1 MLSEVF
7 DIALF
12 GATFRMATPIILA
25 ALGGVL
31 CAQAGVFNMALEGFM
46 LVAAFAAVV
55 GTFYFDSTIVGLVL
69 ALAGSAFLALV
80 FSFAVL
86 KMRAHTIVLGT
97 ALNLLATGA
106 TQYLVDRMYDSG
118 YYRGMY
124 LAGLPNINLPL
135 IHQIPVLSEMLS
147 GHSIVVYL
155 SWLLAIA
162 AHVLLYRQVIG
173 LRIRAVGENAEAA
186 TTVGLKVP
194 RIRFMAIMLSGVLCG
209 LAGAQLSM
217 SNVRLFVENMTAGR
231 GFIALV
237 AVLFAHEQPLGVLAA
252 SLLFGF
258 TDALSMRLQ
267 AAHVVPQFIMMI
279 PYLATLVA
287 LFATRG
293 RVAALVGE
301 GTREAEEAEK
311 KSG

>member
-46 LVAAFAAVV
+46 LAAAFCAVV
-55 GTFYFDSTIVGLVL
+55 GTFYFESTVAGL
-69 ALAGSAFLALV
+69 ALALVGSGLLALV

-106 TQYLVDRMYDSG
+106 TQYLIGRMYDSG
-118 YYRGMY
+118 YYRGIY

-135 IHQIPVLSEMLS
+135 IHQIPVLSEILS
-147 GHSIVVYL
+147 GHSVVVYL
-155 SWLLAIA
+155 SWLLVIA
-162 AHVLLYRQVIG
+162 AHVLLYRQVLG
-173 LRIRAVGENAEAA
+173 LRIRAVGENPEAA
-186 TTVGLKVP
+186 ATVGIMVP
-194 RIRFMAIMLSGVLCG
+194 RVRFIAIMLSGVLCG

-237 AVLFAHEQPLGVLAA
+237 AVLFARERPLWVLVA

-258 TDALSMRLQ
+258 MDALSMRLQ
-267 AAHVVPQFIMMI
+267 AAHVAPQFIMMI

-287 LFATRG
+287 LFASRG

-301 GTREAEEAEK
+301 GAREAEEAEK

>member
-12 GATFRMATPIILA
+12 GAMFRMATPIILA
-25 ALGGVL
+25 ALGGAI

-46 LVAAFAAVV
+46 LVGAFCAVV
-55 GTFYFDSTIVGLVL
+55 GTFYFDSIAAGL
-69 ALAGSAFLALV
+69 ALALIGSGLLALV

-86 KMRAHTIVLGT
+86 KMRSHTIVLGT

-106 TQYLVDRMYDSG
+106 TQYLIGRMYDSG
-118 YYRGMY
+118 YYRGMQ
-124 LAGLPNINLPL
+124 LAGLPNIDLPL
-135 IHQIPVLSEMLS
+135 ISQIPVLSEILS
-147 GHSIVVYL
+147 GHSIIVYL
-155 SWLLAIA
+155 SWVLPLFASL
-162 AHVLLYRQVIG
+162 LLYRQVLG
-173 LRIRAVGENAEAA
+173 LRIRAVGENPEAA
-186 TTVGLKVP
+186 TTLGISVPKV
-194 RIRFMAIMLSGVLCG
+194 RFVAIMLSGVLCG

-217 SNVRLFVENMTAGR
+217 SNVRLFVEDMTAGR

-237 AVLFAHEQPLGVLAA
+237 AVLFARERPLGVLGA
-252 SLLFGF
+252 SLLFGL
-258 TDALSMRLQ
+258 TDALSLRLQ
-267 AAHVVPQFIMMI
+267 AARVAPQFIMMI

-301 GTREAEEAEK
+301 GTRETEEAEK

>member
-1 MLSEVF
+1 
-7 DIALF
+7 
-12 GATFRMATPIILA
+12 
-25 ALGGVL
+25 
-31 CAQAGVFNMALEGFM
+31 MALEGFM
-46 LVAAFAAVV
+46 LAAAFSAVV
-55 GTFYFDSTIVGLVL
+55 GTFFFESTAAGLAMALVGSGL
-69 ALAGSAFLALV
+69 LALV

-86 KMRAHTIVLGT
+86 KMQAHVIVLGT

-106 TQYLVDRMYDSG
+106 TQYLVSRMYDSG

-124 LAGLPNINLPL
+124 LVGLPNINLPV
-135 IHQIPVLSEMLS
+135 IHQTPVLGEILS
-147 GHSIVVYL
+147 GHSVVVYL
-155 SWLLAIA
+155 TWLLAIA
-162 AHVLLYRQVIG
+162 AHVLLYRQVLG
-173 LRIRAVGENAEAA
+173 LRIRAVGENPEAA
-186 TTVGLKVP
+186 MTVGINVP
-194 RIRFMAIMLSGVLCG
+194 TIRFVAIMLSGVLCG

-217 SNVRLFVENMTAGR
+217 GNVRLFVENMTAGR

-237 AVLFAHEQPLGVLAA
+237 AVLFAREKPLGVLAA

-279 PYLATLVA
+279 PYVATMVA